1 MVRRVELVIAINSSP
16 MKIIHRY
23 GGKHLKSFFFLLVF
37 YERMGC
43 FHVKIERILIHQVS
57 SSEIIKTCSTVA
69 WSLGLIYFAVHNG
82 SECFGEKRL
91 QSLLPRLNA
100 SSGCFGG
107 RGGPNVSDVYRLT
120 SKTAFFRLRGINDV
134 FIFLITLSTIHQ
146 SVRLSMLSC
155 SQFLFNHSLSSF
167 CVLLCICFNMSSKIT
182 EFSYNLTEICRELRK
197 KNEKT
202 TEKLPFLTQ
211 VFVMT

>member
-1 MVRRVELVIAINSSP
+1 
-16 MKIIHRY
+16 
-23 GGKHLKSFFFLLVF
+23 
-37 YERMGC
+37 MGC
-43 FHVKIERILIHQVS
+43 FHVKIKRILIHQVS

-69 WSLGLIYFAVHNG
+69 WSLDLIYFAVHNG

-146 SVRLSMLSC
+146 SVRLSMLHAPNSC
-155 SQFLFNHSLSSF
+155 LIIRSLSAF
-167 CVLLCICFNMSSKIT
+167 CCVFASTCLLRLQKLAIT
-182 EFSYNLTEICRELRK
+182 
-197 KNEKT
+197 
-202 TEKLPFLTQ
+202 
-211 VFVMT
+211 

>member
-1 MVRRVELVIAINSSP
+1 
-16 MKIIHRY
+16 
-23 GGKHLKSFFFLLVF
+23 
-37 YERMGC
+37 MGC

-120 SKTAFFRLRGINDV
+120 SKTAFF
-134 FIFLITLSTIHQ
+134 
-146 SVRLSMLSC
+146 
-155 SQFLFNHSLSSF
+155 
-167 CVLLCICFNMSSKIT
+167 NMSSKIT
-182 EFSYNLTEICRELRK
+182 EVSYNLTEICRELRK
-197 KNEKT
+197 KRRKDNRKASISNSSFCYDLKFT
-202 TEKLPFLTQ
+202 RKIHHSIALSFLPSIPDNVFGRSLTSAQ
-211 VFVMT
+211 RFYMFRSCMRVN